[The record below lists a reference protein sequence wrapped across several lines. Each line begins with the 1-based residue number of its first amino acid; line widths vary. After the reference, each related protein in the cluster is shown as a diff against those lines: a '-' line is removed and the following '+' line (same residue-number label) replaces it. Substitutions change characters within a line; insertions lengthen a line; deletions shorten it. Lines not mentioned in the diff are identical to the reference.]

1 MAIPCLYAIF
11 KREID
16 ADVNETPD
24 TKELMIILVSELVVY
39 AAVQVDLVGA
49 GRRVKQ
55 WLIGTREEGTDW
67 HEEEIVSEMMEEA
80 SAAAVRDGNICKQI
94 EREME
99 GWSEERDCTT
109 DGGKV

>member
-1 MAIPCLYAIF
+1 
-11 KREID
+11 
-16 ADVNETPD
+16 
-24 TKELMIILVSELVVY
+24 MIILVSESAVY
-39 AAVQVDLVGA
+39 AAVHVDLVGA

-55 WLIGTREEGTDW
+55 WLIGTKEEGTDW

-80 SAAAVRDGNICKQI
+80 STAAVRDGNICKQI
-94 EREME
+94 ERERE